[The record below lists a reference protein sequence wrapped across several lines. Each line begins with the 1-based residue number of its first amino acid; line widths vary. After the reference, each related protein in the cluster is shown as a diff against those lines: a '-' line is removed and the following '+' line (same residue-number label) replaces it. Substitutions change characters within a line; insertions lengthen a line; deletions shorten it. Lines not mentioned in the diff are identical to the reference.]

1 MKAKY
6 SGKSIGT
13 LVVTAALVAFLVF
26 VAWILYLKPKIAD
39 IFFEP
44 VFINDVKKVRLVS
57 EMRVNLNAS
66 VEAEKSAVLAD
77 TDDASIVYADQAQEL
92 SATVEEA
99 RLELEVLIE
108 AEKMGR
114 ELDLLREFSA
124 CWERFQQID
133 QELLPLSVLNTNL
146 KAYDLSYG
154 SADKALKQLEQSL
167 NSLMSSKISKDKA
180 CEIDRLSLRALSA
193 ALKIYALQSPHI
205 AESREEKMDEI
216 ETTIQTHDVLIIQ
229 SLDAMSFLLNPAD
242 KPLIEAA
249 KAAYAEFW
257 MINTEVMKLSRQNSN
272 VRSLALS
279 LGQKRNVTIHCQD
292 VLAALEEAI
301 QSKVYKATRQQFPE
315 ELMILESKKI

>member
-13 LVVTAALVAFLVF
+13 LVVTAALVSFLVF
-26 VAWILYLKPKIAD
+26 VAWIMYLKPKMAD
-39 IFFEP
+39 VFFEP
-44 VFINDVKKVRLVS
+44 VFINDVKKARLVS
-57 EMRVNLNAS
+57 GMRVNLNAS

-77 TDDASIVYADQAQEL
+77 TDDASIVYADQALEF
-92 SATVEEA
+92 SAAVEDA

-114 ELDLLREFSA
+114 EVDILSEFNT

-133 QELLPLSVLNTNL
+133 RELLPLSVMNTNL

-154 SADKALKQLEQSL
+154 SAGKALKQLEQAL
-167 NSLMSSKISKDKA
+167 NILTNSKVSKDKT
-180 CEIDRLSLRALSA
+180 CEIARLSLRTLSA
-193 ALKIYALQSPHI
+193 ALKIHALQSPHI

-216 ETTIQTHDVLIIQ
+216 ETAIQTNDALINQ
-229 SLDAMSFLLNPAD
+229 SLDALSFLMNLAD
-242 KPLIEAA
+242 KPLLEAA
-249 KAAYAEFW
+249 KSAYTEFW
-257 MINTEVMKLSRQNSN
+257 VINTEVMKLSRQNSN

-279 LGQKRNVTIHCQD
+279 LGQKRKATVQCQD

-301 QSKVYKATRQQFPE
+301 QSKAYKATR
-315 ELMILESKKI
+315 

>member
-13 LVVTAALVAFLVF
+13 LVVAAALVAFLVF
-26 VAWILYLKPKIAD
+26 VAWILYIKPKMAD

-44 VFINDVKKVRLVS
+44 VFINDVKKARLVS
-57 EMRVNLNAS
+57 GMRVNLNAS

-77 TDDASIVYADQAQEL
+77 TDDASIVYADQALEF
-92 SATVEEA
+92 SAAVEEA

-108 AEKMGR
+108 TEKMGR
-114 ELDLLREFSA
+114 EVDILSEFSA

-133 QELLPLSVLNTNL
+133 RELLPLSVLNTNL

-154 SADKALKQLEQSL
+154 SAGKALKQLEQAL
-167 NSLMSSKISKDKA
+167 NVLMNSKVSKDKT
-180 CEIDRLSLRALSA
+180 CEIGRLSLRTLSA
-193 ALKIYALQSPHI
+193 ALKIHALQSPHI

-216 ETTIQTHDVLIIQ
+216 ETAIQTNDALINQ
-229 SLDAMSFLLNPAD
+229 SLDALSFLMNPAD
-242 KPLIEAA
+242 KPLFEVA
-249 KAAYAEFW
+249 KSAYTEFW

-279 LGQKRNVTIHCQD
+279 LGQKRKATVQCQD

-301 QSKVYKATRQQFPE
+301 QSKAYKATR
-315 ELMILESKKI
+315 

>member
-26 VAWILYLKPKIAD
+26 VAWILYLKPKMAD

-44 VFINDVKKVRLVS
+44 VFINDIKKVRLVS

-66 VEAEKSAVLAD
+66 AEAEKSAVLAD

-92 SATVEEA
+92 SAAVEEA

-114 ELDLLREFSA
+114 EVDILREFSA
-124 CWERFQQID
+124 CWERFLQID
-133 QELLPLSVLNTNL
+133 RELLPLSVLNTNL

-154 SADKALKQLEQSL
+154 SAGKALKQLEQAL
-167 NSLMSSKISKDKA
+167 NVLMNSKVSKDKT
-180 CEIDRLSLRALSA
+180 CEIARLSLRTLSA
-193 ALKIYALQSPHI
+193 ALKIHALQSPHI

-216 ETTIQTHDVLIIQ
+216 ETTIQTENALINQ
-229 SLDAMSFLLNPAD
+229 SLEALSVLMNPAD
-242 KPLIEAA
+242 KPLLEAA
-249 KAAYAEFW
+249 KSAYTEFW
-257 MINTEVMKLSRQNSN
+257 TINAEVMKLSRQNSN

-279 LGQKRNVTIHCQD
+279 LGQKRKATVQCQD

-301 QSKVYKATRQQFPE
+301 QSKAYKATR
-315 ELMILESKKI
+315 

>member
-26 VAWILYLKPKIAD
+26 VAWIIYLKPKMAD

-44 VFINDVKKVRLVS
+44 VFINDIKKVRLVS
-57 EMRVNLNAS
+57 EMQVNLNAS

-77 TDDASIVYADQAQEL
+77 TDDASIVYADQAREL
-92 SATVEEA
+92 SAAVEEA

-114 ELDLLREFSA
+114 EVDILREFSA
-124 CWERFQQID
+124 CWERFLQID

-154 SADKALKQLEQSL
+154 SAGKALKQLEQAL
-167 NSLMSSKISKDKA
+167 NVLMNSKVSKDKT
-180 CEIDRLSLRALSA
+180 CEIARLSLRTLSA
-193 ALKIYALQSPHI
+193 VLKIHALQSPHI

-216 ETTIQTHDVLIIQ
+216 ETTIQTENALINQ
-229 SLDAMSFLLNPAD
+229 SLDALSVLMNPAD
-242 KPLIEAA
+242 KPLLEAA
-249 KAAYAEFW
+249 KSAYTEFW
-257 MINTEVMKLSRQNSN
+257 VINAEVVKLSRQNSN

-279 LGQKRNVTIHCQD
+279 LGQKRKATVQCQD
-292 VLAALEEAI
+292 ILAALEEAI
-301 QSKVYKATRQQFPE
+301 QSKVYKATR
-315 ELMILESKKI
+315 

>member
-6 SGKSIGT
+6 SGKSIGI

-26 VAWILYLKPKIAD
+26 VAWILYLKPKMAD

-92 SATVEEA
+92 SAAVEEA

-114 ELDLLREFSA
+114 EVDILREFSA
-124 CWERFQQID
+124 CWERFLQID
-133 QELLPLSVLNTNL
+133 RELLPLSVLNTNL

-154 SADKALKQLEQSL
+154 SAGKALKQLEQAL
-167 NSLMSSKISKDKA
+167 NVLMNSKVSKDKT
-180 CEIDRLSLRALSA
+180 CEIARLSLRTLSA
-193 ALKIYALQSPHI
+193 ALKIHALQSPHI

-216 ETTIQTHDVLIIQ
+216 ETTIQTENALINQ
-229 SLDAMSFLLNPAD
+229 SLDALSVLMNPAD
-242 KPLIEAA
+242 KPLLEAA
-249 KAAYAEFW
+249 KSAYTEFW

-279 LGQKRNVTIHCQD
+279 LGQKRKATVQCQD

-301 QSKVYKATRQQFPE
+301 QSKAYKATR
-315 ELMILESKKI
+315 

>member
-26 VAWILYLKPKIAD
+26 VAWILYLKPKMAD

-92 SATVEEA
+92 SAAVEEA

-114 ELDLLREFSA
+114 EVDILREFSA
-124 CWERFQQID
+124 CWERFLQID
-133 QELLPLSVLNTNL
+133 RELLPLSVLNTNL

-154 SADKALKQLEQSL
+154 SAGKALKQLEQAL
-167 NSLMSSKISKDKA
+167 NVLMNSKVSKDKT
-180 CEIDRLSLRALSA
+180 CEIARLSLRTLSA
-193 ALKIYALQSPHI
+193 ALKIHALQSPHI

-216 ETTIQTHDVLIIQ
+216 ETTIQTENALINQ
-229 SLDAMSFLLNPAD
+229 SLDALSVLMNPAD
-242 KPLIEAA
+242 KPLLEAA
-249 KAAYAEFW
+249 KSAYTEFW

-279 LGQKRNVTIHCQD
+279 LGQKRKATVQCQD

-301 QSKVYKATRQQFPE
+301 QSKAYKATR
-315 ELMILESKKI
+315 

>member
-26 VAWILYLKPKIAD
+26 VAWILYLKPKMAD

-77 TDDASIVYADQAQEL
+77 TDEASIVYADQAQEL

-108 AEKMGR
+108 AEKMG
-114 ELDLLREFSA
+114 REFSA

-154 SADKALKQLEQSL
+154 SAGKALKQLEQSL
-167 NSLMSSKISKDKA
+167 NSLMSSKVSKDKA

-257 MINTEVMKLSRQNSN
+257 MINTKVMKLSRQNSN

-301 QSKVYKATRQQFPE
+301 QSKVYKATR
-315 ELMILESKKI
+315 

>member
-26 VAWILYLKPKIAD
+26 VAWILYLKPKMAD

-92 SATVEEA
+92 SAAVEEA

-114 ELDLLREFSA
+114 EVDILREFSA
-124 CWERFQQID
+124 CWERFLQID
-133 QELLPLSVLNTNL
+133 RELLPLSVLNTNL

-154 SADKALKQLEQSL
+154 SAGKALKQLEQAL
-167 NSLMSSKISKDKA
+167 NVLMNSKVSKDKT
-180 CEIDRLSLRALSA
+180 CEIARLSLRTLSA
-193 ALKIYALQSPHI
+193 ALKIHALQSPHI

-216 ETTIQTHDVLIIQ
+216 ETMIQTENALINQ
-229 SLDAMSFLLNPAD
+229 SLDALSVLMNPAD
-242 KPLIEAA
+242 KPLLEAA
-249 KAAYAEFW
+249 KSAYTEFW

-279 LGQKRNVTIHCQD
+279 LGQKRKATVQCQD

-301 QSKVYKATRQQFPE
+301 QSKVYKATR
-315 ELMILESKKI
+315 

>member
-13 LVVTAALVAFLVF
+13 LVVTAALVSFLVF
-26 VAWILYLKPKIAD
+26 VAWIMYLKPKMAD
-39 IFFEP
+39 VFFEP
-44 VFINDVKKVRLVS
+44 VFINDVKKARLVS
-57 EMRVNLNAS
+57 GMRVNLNAS

-77 TDDASIVYADQAQEL
+77 TDDASIVYADQALEF
-92 SATVEEA
+92 SAAVEDA

-114 ELDLLREFSA
+114 EVDILSEFNT

-133 QELLPLSVLNTNL
+133 RELLPLSVMNTNL

-154 SADKALKQLEQSL
+154 SAGKALKQLEQAL
-167 NSLMSSKISKDKA
+167 NVLMNSKVSKDKT
-180 CEIDRLSLRALSA
+180 CEIARLSLRTLSA
-193 ALKIYALQSPHI
+193 ALKIHALQSPHI

-216 ETTIQTHDVLIIQ
+216 ETAIQTNDALINQ
-229 SLDAMSFLLNPAD
+229 SLDALSFLMNLAD
-242 KPLIEAA
+242 KPLLEAA
-249 KAAYAEFW
+249 KSAYTEFW
-257 MINTEVMKLSRQNSN
+257 VINTEVMKLSRQNSN

-279 LGQKRNVTIHCQD
+279 LGQKRKATVQCQD

-301 QSKVYKATRQQFPE
+301 QSKAYKATR
-315 ELMILESKKI
+315 

>member
-6 SGKSIGT
+6 SGKSIGI

-26 VAWILYLKPKIAD
+26 VAWILYLKPKMTD

-44 VFINDVKKVRLVS
+44 VFINDIKKVRLVS

-66 VEAEKSAVLAD
+66 AEAEKSAVLAD

-92 SATVEEA
+92 SAAVEEA

-114 ELDLLREFSA
+114 EVDILREFSA
-124 CWERFQQID
+124 CWERFLQID
-133 QELLPLSVLNTNL
+133 QELLPLSVMNTNL

-154 SADKALKQLEQSL
+154 SAGKALKQLEQSL
-167 NSLMSSKISKDKA
+167 NSLMSSKVSKDKA
-180 CEIDRLSLRALSA
+180 CEIARLSLRTLSA
-193 ALKIYALQSPHI
+193 ALKIHALQSPHI

-216 ETTIQTHDVLIIQ
+216 ETTIQTENALINQ
-229 SLDAMSFLLNPAD
+229 SLDALSVLMNPVD
-242 KPLIEAA
+242 KPLLEAA
-249 KAAYAEFW
+249 KSAYTEFW
-257 MINTEVMKLSRQNSN
+257 VINAEVMKLSRQNSN

-279 LGQKRNVTIHCQD
+279 IGQKRKATVQCQD
-292 VLAALEEAI
+292 ILAALEEAI
-301 QSKVYKATRQQFPE
+301 QSKAYKATR
-315 ELMILESKKI
+315 